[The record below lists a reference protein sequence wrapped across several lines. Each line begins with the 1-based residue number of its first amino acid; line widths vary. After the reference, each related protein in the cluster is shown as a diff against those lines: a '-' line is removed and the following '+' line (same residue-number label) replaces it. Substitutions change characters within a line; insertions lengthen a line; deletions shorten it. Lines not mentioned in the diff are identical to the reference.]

1 MDHCELQIVLV
12 DRCQQSWISCFIDNE
27 HRFIISKLIFGS
39 LATARI
45 YIQCHGLIFL
55 LPSCVIKL
63 H

>member
-12 DRCQQSWISCFIDNE
+12 NRCQQGWISCFIDNE
-27 HRFIISKLIFGS
+27 HRFIISKLIFGF
-39 LATARI
+39 LAPAR
-45 YIQCHGLIFL
+45 IQCHGLIFL